1 MLRFYVRWINKQFNF
16 LKSTE
21 VMDITAVM
29 GSIEV
34 FKCEMKDQKAQ
45 VQWFAPNGSEI
56 NMKNFRFFILIL

>member
-1 MLRFYVRWINKQFNF
+1 
-16 LKSTE
+16 
-21 VMDITAVM
+21 MDITAVM

-56 NMKNFRFFILIL
+56 NMKNFRFFDINTLIKAFLTVP